1 MVGRFVQ
8 LRFFMAEKELYKD
21 RNAPTEERVNDLLS
35 RMTLDEKFAQL
46 SMFMRFDDLIST
58 VKNGDYP
65 ELGYGSSYIWN
76 TTDIDDVNA
85 VQRCQIEN
93 TRLGIPLIIAGES
106 IHGLM
111 FSGSTVFPACIGLGC
126 TFDPELVG
134 EIADVIGT
142 EADAVGIHQSYAPNV
157 DLSRD
162 PRWGR
167 TEENYGEDPY
177 LTSLMGVRYVKG
189 LQAHSVAATPKH
201 FLAHGCPEGGVNSA
215 PSEIGEREVRD
226 SMFEPFRACLTD
238 GGAYAIMPAYSEI
251 DGIPMHA
258 SRYWLTDVLRKEL
271 GWDGCICSDSGAI
284 RNIIDEHHLATDALG
299 AGTLAMS
306 AGVDQELPYAY
317 GYGNELKKAVED
329 GRFPLERIDEAV
341 KNNLR
346 LKFRV
351 GLFEHPYA
359 VREKMSGFHTG
370 KSVALALR
378 AAEESAVLLK
388 NDGTL
393 PLSKNIGKVAVIGP
407 NAGYPRLGGYVPQ
420 GPEDY
425 SVSIRQGIEDAI
437 GKEKVIYAKGSCV
450 VTPTAEGGIEAAVRA
465 AEEADVS
472 VVVLGDN
479 SSAFWGGPFG
489 DDEGG
494 NVNTCG
500 EGHDSVDLLLPEIQR
515 ELLSAV
521 CSVGKPVVLVLV
533 TGRPYVIHAEAE
545 MSSAVIEAWYPGEQ
559 QGTALANIIFGDVNP
574 SGKLAITFPK
584 SAGSLPCYYNYKP
597 TARRCVSVG
606 DDPDEHWVSNSYREN
621 PMAEYPFG
629 FGLSYTTFEYSDLAA
644 DGNTVSVTVKNTGS
658 REGKESVLMFLT
670 THTQMVTP
678 RVKRLRG
685 IRKINLAPGQSERVT
700 FPVTDADVTY
710 VGEDMK
716 PVVASGRFTVSI
728 GGLYAE
734 FERD

>member
-1 MVGRFVQ
+1 M
-8 LRFFMAEKELYKD
+8 KNTELYKD
-21 RNAPTEERVNDLLS
+21 KNAPVEDRVNDLLS
-35 RMTLDEKFAQL
+35 RMTLDEKFVQL
-46 SMFMRFDDLIST
+46 SMSMRFDGLIDA
-58 VKNGDYP
+58 VKNGSYP
-65 ELGYGSSYIWN
+65 ELGYGSSYLWDK
-76 TTDIDDVNA
+76 TDLDDINR
-85 VQRCQIEN
+85 VQRHQIEN
-93 TRLGIPLIIAGES
+93 TRLGIPLMIAGES

-111 FSGSTVFPACIGLGC
+111 FGGSTVFPACIALGC
-126 TFDPELVG
+126 TFDPGLVG
-134 EIADVIGT
+134 EIAGVIGA
-142 EADAVGIHQSYAPNV
+142 EADAVGIHQSYAPNI

-177 LTSLMGVRYVKG
+177 LTSLMGVSYVKG
-189 LQAHSVAATPKH
+189 LQAHNVAATPKH

-215 PSEIGEREVRD
+215 PSEIGEREVRET
-226 SMFEPFRACLTD
+226 MLEPFRACLID

-251 DGIPMHA
+251 DGVPMHT
-258 SRYWLTDVLRKEL
+258 SHYWLTDVLRKEL
-271 GWDGCICSDSGAI
+271 GWDGCVCSDSGAL
-284 RNIIDEHHLATDALG
+284 RNIIDEHHLATGPLG

-306 AGVDQELPYAY
+306 AGVDHELPNAY
-317 GYGNELKKAVED
+317 GFGNELRQAVID
-329 GRFPLERIDEAV
+329 GGFPIERIDEAV
-341 KNNLR
+341 RNNLR
-346 LKFRV
+346 LKFRT
-351 GLFEHPYA
+351 GLFEQPYA
-359 VREKMSGFHTG
+359 SAEKMRGFHTAA
-370 KSVALALR
+370 SVELARR

-393 PLSKNIGKVAVIGP
+393 PLSKDIGKVAVIGP
-407 NAGYPRLGGYVPQ
+407 NAGFPRLGGYVPK

-425 SVSIRQGIEDAI
+425 SVSILQGIENAI
-437 GKEKVIYAKGSCV
+437 GKDKVIYAKGSCV
-450 VTPTAEGGIEAAVRA
+450 VVPTAEGGIEAAVRA

-479 SSAFWGGPFG
+479 SSGFWGGPFG

-500 EGHDSVDLLLPEIQR
+500 EGHDSVDLMLPDIQR

-597 TARRCVSVG
+597 TARRCVSIG
-606 DDPDEHWVSNSYREN
+606 DEPDEHWVQNSYREN

-629 FGLSYTTFEYSDLAA
+629 YGLSYTEFTYSDLAA
-644 DGNTVSVTVKNTGS
+644 DGESVSVTVKNTGD
-658 REGKESVLMFLT
+658 REGREAVLMFLT
-670 THTQMVTP
+670 THTQTVTP
-678 RVKRLRG
+678 RVRRLRG
-685 IRKINLAPGQSERVT
+685 IRNITLGPGQSERVS

-710 VGEDMK
+710 IGADMK
-716 PVVASGRFTVSI
+716 PTVATGRFTVSI

-734 FERD
+734 FERS